1 MKTKTIIV
9 LSDGETWNE
18 IDGCSICIINEEEFD
33 DLCAD
38 RIGAQDLTP
47 LAEIG
52 LKNYGS

>member
-9 LSDGETWNE
+9 LSDGETWSE
-18 IDGCSICIINEEEFD
+18 IYGCSICVITEEQFD

-38 RIGAQDLTP
+38 RIGAQDFTP

-52 LKNYGS
+52 LKHYGS